1 MLRGVIICPN
11 RALLTQTEAALEPI
25 GGLTLLRAFDHYPT
39 TLALSRFLRAQGPNL
54 VFLSVESVK
63 EALATAAEL
72 ETCCPGIQ
80 VVAIERVCD
89 PLVLLEV
96 MRSGI
101 REFLTPPF
109 ERSLLMDSLRRVQE
123 VLEKKPVVTESTDL
137 LYSFLPSKAGVGTS
151 TIALNTAVALS
162 KIEKT
167 PTFLGDFDLS
177 SGMVRFMLKLD
188 NEYSVIDAA
197 ERSDDIDEQ
206 FWPRLITSIGSLDIL
221 HAGKLNP
228 NFRVEPGQMRNLLQF
243 ARRNYRVICA
253 DLSGNLERYSTELMH
268 ESKRIFLVCTAEI
281 PSLHLA
287 REKYQYLQTLDL
299 GDRVSILLN
308 RCHKR
313 PVISAAQIEN
323 LLGLPIHMTFTN
335 DYQGVTHALAEG
347 RPIDFASELGRQ
359 CSALAQS
366 MLNQKVSATGEPKKR
381 FIEFFSIAPGRYG
394 LENRKSSA

>member
-11 RALLTQTEAALEPI
+11 RALLTQTETALEPI

-228 NFRVEPGQMRNLLQF
+228 NFRVEPGQMRNLLHF

-308 RCHKR
+308 RCQKR

>member
-11 RALLTQTEAALEPI
+11 RELRTQIETALEPI

-39 TLALSRFLRAQGPNL
+39 AVVLSRFLRAQGPNL
-54 VFLSVESVK
+54 VFLSVESVTQ
-63 EALATAAEL
+63 ALASNKEL
-72 ETCCPGIQ
+72 EGCCPGIQ
-80 VVAIERVCD
+80 VIALERACD
-89 PLVLLEV
+89 PQVLLEV
-96 MRSGI
+96 MRAGV

-123 VLEKKPVVTESTDL
+123 VLEKKPVASETSDL

-167 PTFLGDFDLS
+167 RTFLGDFDLS

-188 NEYSVIDAA
+188 NSYSVIDAA

-206 FWPRLITSIGSLDIL
+206 FWPQLITSMGTLDIL

-228 NFRVEPGQMRNLLQF
+228 NFRVEPGQMRNLLNF
-243 ARRNYRVICA
+243 VRRNYRVICA

-268 ESKRIFLVCTAEI
+268 ESKRIFLVCTPEI

-287 REKYQYLQTLDL
+287 REKYQYLQSVDL

-308 RCHKR
+308 RCQKR
-313 PVISAAQIEN
+313 PVISAAQIES
-323 LLGLPIHMTFTN
+323 LLGLPIQMTFPN
-335 DYQGVTHALAEG
+335 DYQGVSHALAEG
-347 RPIDFASELGRQ
+347 RPVDFASELGRQ
-359 CSALAQS
+359 CTALAEN
-366 MLNQKVSATGEPKKR
+366 MLNLKNNPAGEPEKR
-381 FIEFFSIAPGRYG
+381 FIEFFSIAPGRSG
-394 LENRKSSA
+394 LEGRKSNA

>member
-25 GGLTLLRAFDHYPT
+25 GGLTLLKAFDHYPT